1 MRRVR
6 RWRASLAVAVP
17 LAVVSM
23 TGCGTDAAPTA
34 RPEGTQTAGR
44 ASFGPVTAF
53 DYQLGGP
60 YTPPAG
66 TELVV
71 RDRTEPPVEGVFS
84 VCYVNGFQTQ
94 PGEHDVWPEDAL
106 LSADG
111 QPVVDPDWPDEV
123 LLDTSTSGRR
133 DAIVKVVSP
142 WIQGCADAGFQAV
155 EVDNLDSFTRSHGA
169 LTLEDNLALAAS
181 LADVAHGAGLAVGQK
196 NAAEYTP
203 RLRDEAGFDFAVGEE
218 CAAYDECS
226 AYTDVYG
233 EAVIDVEYSD
243 DLPRSFDEMCEDPAS
258 PRSMIL
264 RDRDLVT
271 PEDDGYVFEDCTP

>member
-1 MRRVR
+1 MI
-6 RWRASLAVAVP
+6 A
-17 LAVVSM
+17 
-23 TGCGTDAAPTA
+23 GCGTDAAPATA
-34 RPEGTQTAGR
+34 TEDTRS
-44 ASFGPVTAF
+44 ASPSATHSGDPADLPSLTTF

-71 RDRTEPPVEGVFS
+71 RDRTESPVEGVFS

-94 PGEHDVWPEDAL
+94 PGELDVWPDDAL

-111 QPVVDPDWPDEV
+111 QSVVDPDWPDEV
-123 LLDTSTSGRR
+123 LLDTSTSSRR
-133 DAIVKVVSP
+133 DEIVKVVSP

-169 LTLEDNLALAAS
+169 LTLGDNLALAAS

-203 RLRDEAGFDFAVGEE
+203 RLRDEAGFDFAVAEE